1 MTCREIERLFV
12 EDAPEA
18 QRQAHVAGCAG
29 CRALAAAADEGEDLA
44 SGLQPAAWSG
54 RLRDALFSIPE
65 LTVRCD
71 AAADLIAAAAESPA
85 ELPERDRS
93 RLAFHLTRCEGCR
106 EASAVVGLAREL
118 EAPQT
123 APWLATRIAAG
134 RPKRA
139 RTGWR
144 GLLDPR
150 AAIAF
155 AYAAALIV
163 MLAGFN
169 PADLARR
176 AGAGLRSET
185 KSAATVASN
194 SLADRV
200 GAFQDRAV
208 RTFAVWRGRAGGYGR
223 AVLSNAI
230 ALVMRTEESRR
241 PPSRPRNGEEH
252 PVPRS
257 ETNITTWRA

>member
-1 MTCREIERLFV
+1 MSCREIERLFV
-12 EDAPEA
+12 DGASEA
-18 QRQAHVAGCAG
+18 EGRAHTAGCPG
-29 CRALAAAADEGEDLA
+29 CWALAAEAEEGERLSA
-44 SGLQPAAWSG
+44 GLRPAVWSG
-54 RLRDALFSIPE
+54 SLRDSLFAIPQ

-71 AAADLIAAAAESPA
+71 AAADLIALAVESA
-85 ELPERDRS
+85 DEVPEQDRS
-93 RLAFHLTRCEGCR
+93 RLAFHLSRCEGCR
-106 EASAVVGLAREL
+106 EASATVGLARDLHPPE
-118 EAPQT
+118 T
-123 APWLATRIAAG
+123 APWLATRIAAN

-139 RTGWR
+139 RARWR

-150 AAIAF
+150 AAISF

-169 PADLARR
+169 PADLARK

-185 KSAATVASN
+185 KSAASVAGS

-200 GAFQDRAV
+200 GALQDRAL

-230 ALVMRTEESRR
+230 ALVMKSEESRR
-241 PPSRPRNGEEH
+241 PPTRPRNGEGRAA
-252 PVPRS
+252 PRS
-257 ETNITTWRA
+257 EINVTTWRA